1 MTSEGDGPALETNI
15 MRFAAAVTFIGYLS
29 PALAYA
35 EPELRLINPPGLFQ
49 PSTFSQIA
57 TVRDGR
63 LVLISGQTARD
74 AQSNI
79 VGRGDLRA
87 QTLQVFENLKLA
99 LAGVGAEF
107 ADVAKLT
114 TYVVNLKPDDRLMIA
129 DVIGSYFPTGRRPA
143 HTLVG
148 VSALAVEGL
157 LIEIEAIALSSD

>member
-1 MTSEGDGPALETNI
+1 M
-15 MRFAAAVTFIGYLS
+15 MRFATAVVVPLACLL
-29 PALAYA
+29 PALACA
-35 EPELRLINPPGLFQ
+35 EAELRLINPPSLFQ
-49 PSTFSQIA
+49 PTTFSQIA

-79 VGRGDLRA
+79 VGREDLRA

-99 LAGVGAEF
+99 LASVGADF
-107 ADVAKLT
+107 TDVAKLT
-114 TYVVNLKPDDRLMIA
+114 TYVVNLKPDDRVMIA
-129 DVIGSYFPTGRRPA
+129 DVISNYFPAGRRPA

-157 LIEIEAIALSSD
+157 LIEIEAIAVVPD